1 MDFNLT
7 REQQYV
13 KQMVKEFVEN
23 EVKPMAAETDATG
36 VFPMENYKKLAKYGV
51 IGLPY
56 PKEYGGTGGD
66 YLSYILAVEEVS
78 KACGTTGIAFSV
90 NTSLCCGAI
99 YQNGTEDQKKK

>member
-90 NTSLCCGAI
+90 NTSLCC
-99 YQNGTEDQKKK
+99 